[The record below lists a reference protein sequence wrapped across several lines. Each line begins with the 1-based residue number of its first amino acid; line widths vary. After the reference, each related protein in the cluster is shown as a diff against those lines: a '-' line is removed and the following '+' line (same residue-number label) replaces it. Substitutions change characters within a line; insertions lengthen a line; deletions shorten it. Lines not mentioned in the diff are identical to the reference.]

1 MKEPKEQRRHAWTVV
16 AIIGGGGAVVFFL
29 FHGANS
35 AARSTAPNGRTPAG
49 RAIAPPSQN
58 VMPNPANANLEESIL
73 AAREAALA
81 TYDQS
86 AVAERGVSAQQALGI
101 AQDNTNQAIAFNT
114 NATQLKETGLATSAE
129 QAIADEE
136 AAVQRQAITA
146 QESVASQYASAQ
158 QTQAQGGFWG
168 SILGGL
174 GGLAGL
180 LGFSQPVS
188 TTGFGTGYVD
198 ANGNPIS
205 AAQYFGI
212 APSSSSSIFTPADP
226 WAPIEN
232 APTYPSVDPFVPTLP
247 SGFDTVFPET
257 GGTVP
262 V

>member
-1 MKEPKEQRRHAWTVV
+1 
-16 AIIGGGGAVVFFL
+16 
-29 FHGANS
+29 
-35 AARSTAPNGRTPAG
+35 
-49 RAIAPPSQN
+49 
-58 VMPNPANANLEESIL
+58 MPNPANANLEESIL

-129 QAIADEE
+129 QAIAAEE
-136 AAVQRQAITA
+136 AAVQREQISA

-158 QTQAQGGFWG
+158 QTQAQGSFWG
-168 SILGGL
+168 NILGGL
-174 GGLAGL
+174 TGIAGL
-180 LGFSQPVS
+180 LGFSKPVS

-205 AAQYFGI
+205 AAQYWGL
-212 APSSSSSIFTPADP
+212 APSSSSSSIFTPVDP
-226 WAPIEN
+226 YAAIEDAPI
-232 APTYPSVDPFVPTLP
+232 YPSVNVSAPILP
-247 SGFDTVFPET
+247 SGYDTVFPET